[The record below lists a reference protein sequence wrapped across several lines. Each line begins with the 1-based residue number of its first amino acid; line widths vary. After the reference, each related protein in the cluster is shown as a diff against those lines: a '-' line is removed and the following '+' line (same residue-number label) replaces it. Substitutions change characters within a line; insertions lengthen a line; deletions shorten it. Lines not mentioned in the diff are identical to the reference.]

1 MNIDGTVA
9 AYRFPYLLAGDSL
22 VFKQESKYYE
32 FFYKALTPG
41 LHYVSVKSDLSNLVE
56 KIMWAKEHD
65 EDGSKI
71 AKSAR
76 QFVRD
81 NLLPRDILCYYTVL
95 FHVWE
100 KSSILYIFLEYIFLS
115 NNTIFIFQEWS
126 KRLKSKV
133 EVLNNMEEVPQPS
146 ISCQCHFMN
155 SSLRDEL

>member
-22 VFKQESKYYE
+22 VFKQKSKYYE

-41 LHYVSVKSDLSNLVE
+41 LHYVPVKSDLSDLVE

-65 EDGSKI
+65 EEGLKI

-81 NLLPRDILCYYTVL
+81 NLLPHDILCYYTVL
-95 FHVWE
+95 FQV
-100 KSSILYIFLEYIFLS
+100 
-115 NNTIFIFQEWS
+115 
-126 KRLKSKV
+126 
-133 EVLNNMEEVPQPS
+133 
-146 ISCQCHFMN
+146 
-155 SSLRDEL
+155 